1 MKTHTS
7 KLACPP
13 ARRLRYEAM
22 KTVTVRQAKPQLG
35 KLVVEVYSG
44 APVVLVHGNKLV
56 KMERYE
62 ILDPEYDSPELAAM
76 LLDAVRGPHAPY
88 SHKEMRA
95 RADRAFRE
103 HRRRSK

>member
-1 MKTHTS
+1 
-7 KLACPP
+7 
-13 ARRLRYEAM
+13 M
-22 KTVTVRQAKPQLG
+22 KTVTISQAKPQLG
-35 KLVVEVYSG
+35 KLVDEVYFG

-62 ILDPEYDSPELAAM
+62 ILDPEYDSPELTAM

-95 RADRAFRE
+95 VADRAILE
-103 HRRRSK
+103 TRRRRK

>member
-1 MKTHTS
+1 
-7 KLACPP
+7 
-13 ARRLRYEAM
+13 M
-22 KTVTVRQAKPQLG
+22 KTVTISQAKPQLG
-35 KLVVEVYSG
+35 KLVDEVYSG

-62 ILDPEYDSPELAAM
+62 ILDPEYDSPELATM

-95 RADRAFRE
+95 IADRAIRIT
-103 HRRRSK
+103 RRRRK

>member
-1 MKTHTS
+1 
-7 KLACPP
+7 
-13 ARRLRYEAM
+13 M
-22 KTVTVRQAKPQLG
+22 KTVTISQAKPRLG
-35 KLVVEVYSG
+35 KLVDEVYSG

-62 ILDPEYDSPELAAM
+62 ILDPESDSPELAAM

-95 RADRAFRE
+95 VADRALRE
-103 HRRRSK
+103 TRRRRK